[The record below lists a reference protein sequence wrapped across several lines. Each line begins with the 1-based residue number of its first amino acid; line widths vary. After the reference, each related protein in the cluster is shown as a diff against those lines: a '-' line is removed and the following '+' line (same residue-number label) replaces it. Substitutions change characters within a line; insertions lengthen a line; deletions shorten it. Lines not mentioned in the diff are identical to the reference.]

1 MKKKIDA
8 TENPSRLENASA
20 RALSADR
27 SEQASRPGTFS
38 TMMCDRVIFSSASAR
53 IVAAEQVK
61 GNKIAAM
68 KPGADTSLAS
78 AANWKTT
85 NGSNLSFGNFH
96 GKSCMKTVGAGSSA
110 GVWLDYFEDAPL
122 CSQGRPMATSVD
134 VFAEAPA
141 QIRLGAADETK
152 SIVELA
158 EYQVGRWIRISTV
171 LTPTGMR
178 NFQIYNNTAGAIVY
192 FRNAKVEFSSSPT
205 LYTPQTQDN
214 IWHADLEFLYGCNNF
229 VKNDQVYFLQKNS
242 ASGAATRQYWKLV
255 TAAGEDW
262 IEFSSTDSE
271 GTGEPQPGDW
281 IAQLGNRSDAK
292 RQSALVQ
299 EFTSEGKILVV
310 WYEGIDSFS
319 MTDRD
324 RMHIGNGAMD
334 AEVMNVGTINSS
346 TINNKGEVE
355 TNTLN
360 VKSRIDAGTIVA
372 TGNITTKGTLTA
384 SKIEGDFPMDIP
396 DDLEV
401 NTVTASG
408 TVKALN
414 GEFDTVTVK
423 DKNIILNQEGITCKG
438 PALAGNLSANGIVLK
453 KDNTTYIELSTL
465 GNLYTVI
472 RLHNLPQGG
481 PKDSR
486 IQTLPTNHIFINTD
500 EPFAENQ
507 FGKFYPLG
515 IKL

>member
-38 TMMCDRVIFSSASAR
+38 TMMSDRVIFSSASAR

-214 IWHADLEFLYGCNNF
+214 IWHADLEFLYGYNNF
-229 VKNDQVYFLQKNS
+229 VR
-242 ASGAATRQYWKLV
+242 A
-255 TAAGEDW
+255 
-262 IEFSSTDSE
+262 
-271 GTGEPQPGDW
+271 
-281 IAQLGNRSDAK
+281 
-292 RQSALVQ
+292 
-299 EFTSEGKILVV
+299 
-310 WYEGIDSFS
+310 
-319 MTDRD
+319 
-324 RMHIGNGAMD
+324 
-334 AEVMNVGTINSS
+334 
-346 TINNKGEVE
+346 
-355 TNTLN
+355 
-360 VKSRIDAGTIVA
+360 
-372 TGNITTKGTLTA
+372 
-384 SKIEGDFPMDIP
+384 
-396 DDLEV
+396 
-401 NTVTASG
+401 
-408 TVKALN
+408 
-414 GEFDTVTVK
+414 
-423 DKNIILNQEGITCKG
+423 
-438 PALAGNLSANGIVLK
+438 
-453 KDNTTYIELSTL
+453 
-465 GNLYTVI
+465 
-472 RLHNLPQGG
+472 
-481 PKDSR
+481 
-486 IQTLPTNHIFINTD
+486 
-500 EPFAENQ
+500 
-507 FGKFYPLG
+507 
-515 IKL
+515 

>member
-1 MKKKIDA
+1 MEKQIDA

-38 TMMCDRVIFSSASAR
+38 TMMSDRVIFSSASAR

-205 LYTPQTQDN
+205 LYTPQAQDN
-214 IWHADLEFLYGCNNF
+214 IWHADLEFPCGNNEFAEDDQFFF
-229 VKNDQVYFLQKNS
+229 VQKNP
-242 ASGAATRQYWKLV
+242 ATGSTIRQYWKLV

-281 IAQLGNRSDAK
+281 IAQFGNRSDVK
-292 RQSALVQ
+292 RQSAIVQ
-299 EFTSEGKILVV
+299 EFASSGQFLIV
-310 WYEGIDSFS
+310 WYDAVNSYSTTGK
-319 MTDRD
+319 DRI
-324 RMHIGNGAMD
+324 HIGNGALDVVNMR
-334 AEVMNVGTINSS
+334 ANSL
-346 TINNKGEVE
+346 E
-355 TNTLN
+355 TDTLN

-465 GNLYTVI
+465 GNQYTVI

-486 IQTLPTNHIFINTD
+486 IQTLPSNHIFINTD

-507 FGKFYPLG
+507 FGKFYPVG

>member
-1 MKKKIDA
+1 MKKQIDA

-38 TMMCDRVIFSSASAR
+38 TMMSDRVIFSSASAR

-205 LYTPQTQDN
+205 LYTPQAQDN
-214 IWHADLEFLYGCNNF
+214 IWHADLEFPCGNNEFAEDDQFFF
-229 VKNDQVYFLQKNS
+229 VQKI
-242 ASGAATRQYWKLV
+242 RQLEV
-255 TAAGEDW
+255 R
-262 IEFSSTDSE
+262 FV
-271 GTGEPQPGDW
+271 
-281 IAQLGNRSDAK
+281 N
-292 RQSALVQ
+292 
-299 EFTSEGKILVV
+299 
-310 WYEGIDSFS
+310 
-319 MTDRD
+319 
-324 RMHIGNGAMD
+324 IGNW
-334 AEVMNVGTINSS
+334 
-346 TINNKGEVE
+346 
-355 TNTLN
+355 
-360 VKSRIDAGTIVA
+360 
-372 TGNITTKGTLTA
+372 
-384 SKIEGDFPMDIP
+384 
-396 DDLEV
+396 
-401 NTVTASG
+401 
-408 TVKALN
+408 
-414 GEFDTVTVK
+414 
-423 DKNIILNQEGITCKG
+423 
-438 PALAGNLSANGIVLK
+438 
-453 KDNTTYIELSTL
+453 
-465 GNLYTVI
+465 
-472 RLHNLPQGG
+472 
-481 PKDSR
+481 
-486 IQTLPTNHIFINTD
+486 
-500 EPFAENQ
+500 
-507 FGKFYPLG
+507 
-515 IKL
+515 

>member
-38 TMMCDRVIFSSASAR
+38 TMMSDRVIFSSASAR

-96 GKSCMKTVGAGSSA
+96 GKSCMKTVGVGSSA

-122 CSQGRPMATSVD
+122 CSQGRLMATSVD

-141 QIRLGAADETK
+141 QVHLGAADDAE

-171 LTPTGMR
+171 LRPTGMR
-178 NFQIYNNTAGAIVY
+178 NFQIYNNTSGAVVY
-192 FRNAKVEFSSSPT
+192 FRNAKVEFFTSSPT

-214 IWHADLEFLYGCNNF
+214 IWHADLEFPCGNNEF
-229 VKNDQVYFLQKNS
+229 
-242 ASGAATRQYWKLV
+242 A
-255 TAAGEDW
+255 ED
-262 IEFSSTDSE
+262 
-271 GTGEPQPGDW
+271 GEPQPGDW
-281 IAQLGNRSDAK
+281 IAQLGNRSDVK
-292 RQSALVQ
+292 RQSAIVQ
-299 EFTSEGKILVV
+299 EFASSGQFLIV
-310 WYEGIDSFS
+310 WYDAVNSYSTTGK
-319 MTDRD
+319 DRI
-324 RMHIGNGAMD
+324 HIGNGALDVVNMR
-334 AEVMNVGTINSS
+334 ANSL
-346 TINNKGEVE
+346 E
-355 TNTLN
+355 TDTLN
-360 VKSRIDAGTIVA
+360 VRSRIDAGTIVA

-408 TVKALN
+408 TVK
-414 GEFDTVTVK
+414 GE
-423 DKNIILNQEGITCKG
+423 KG
-438 PALAGNLSANGIVLK
+438 NFEVFTAGNGVIDTKVDGSGIVVSASDSTTVSLSPTLLDMK
-453 KDNTTYIELSTL
+453 NNVNSRFRVAAESSQTRIIAKELPYGAPDTSFVLSLQDGQIFMDSSTEKDGTCVL
-465 GNLYTVI
+465 
-472 RLHNLPQGG
+472 
-481 PKDSR
+481 R
-486 IQTLPTNHIFINTD
+486 I
-500 EPFAENQ
+500 
-507 FGKFYPLG
+507 KRY
-515 IKL
+515 

>member
-27 SEQASRPGTFS
+27 SEQASCPGTFS
-38 TMMCDRVIFSSASAR
+38 TMMSDRVIFSSASAR

-122 CSQGRPMATSVD
+122 CSQGRLMATSVD

-141 QIRLGAADETK
+141 QVRLGAADEAE

-171 LTPTGMR
+171 LRPTGMR
-178 NFQIYNNTAGAIVY
+178 NFQIYNNTSGAVVY
-192 FRNAKVEFSSSPT
+192 FRNAKVEFFTSSPT

-214 IWHADLEFLYGCNNF
+214 IWHADLEFPCGNNEFAEDDQFFF
-229 VKNDQVYFLQKNS
+229 VQKNP
-242 ASGAATRQYWKLV
+242 ATGSTIRQYWKLV

-292 RQSALVQ
+292 RQSAIVQ
-299 EFTSEGKILVV
+299 EFASSGQFLIV
-310 WYEGIDSFS
+310 WYDAVNSYSTTGK
-319 MTDRD
+319 DRI
-324 RMHIGNGAMD
+324 HIGNGALDVVNMR
-334 AEVMNVGTINSS
+334 ANSL
-346 TINNKGEVE
+346 E
-355 TNTLN
+355 TDTLN
-360 VKSRIDAGTIVA
+360 VKSWIDAGTIVA

-408 TVKALN
+408 TVK
-414 GEFDTVTVK
+414 GE
-423 DKNIILNQEGITCKG
+423 KG
-438 PALAGNLSANGIVLK
+438 NFEVFTAGNGVIDTKVDGSGIVVSASDSTSVSLSPTLLDMK
-453 KDNTTYIELSTL
+453 NNVNSRFRVAAESSQTRIIAKELPYGAPDTSFVLSLQDGQIFMDSSTEKDGTCVL
-465 GNLYTVI
+465 
-472 RLHNLPQGG
+472 
-481 PKDSR
+481 R
-486 IQTLPTNHIFINTD
+486 I
-500 EPFAENQ
+500 
-507 FGKFYPLG
+507 KRY
-515 IKL
+515 

>member
-1 MKKKIDA
+1 MEKQIDA

-38 TMMCDRVIFSSASAR
+38 TMMSDRVIFSSASAR

-205 LYTPQTQDN
+205 LYTPQAQDN

-372 TGNITTKGTLTA
+372 TGNITTKGILTA

-414 GEFDTVTVK
+414 GEFDAVRVK
-423 DKNIILNQEGITCKG
+423 GENVILNQNGITCAG
-438 PALAGNLSANGIVLK
+438 SALVSSLSADGLVLK
-453 KDNTTYIELSTL
+453 QNGTPHIQMSTL
-465 GNLYTVI
+465 GNMDTTLRFT
-472 RLHNLPQGG
+472 NLPKGG
-481 PKDSR
+481 ANSATID
-486 IQTLPTNHIFINTD
+486 TLSPGQVFIYTD
-500 EPFAENQ
+500 KPVIDNA
-507 FGKFYPLG
+507 FGKCYQLC

>member
-1 MKKKIDA
+1 M
-8 TENPSRLENASA
+8 
-20 RALSADR
+20 
-27 SEQASRPGTFS
+27 
-38 TMMCDRVIFSSASAR
+38 
-53 IVAAEQVK
+53 
-61 GNKIAAM
+61 
-68 KPGADTSLAS
+68 
-78 AANWKTT
+78 
-85 NGSNLSFGNFH
+85 
-96 GKSCMKTVGAGSSA
+96 
-110 GVWLDYFEDAPL
+110 
-122 CSQGRPMATSVD
+122 
-134 VFAEAPA
+134 
-141 QIRLGAADETK
+141 
-152 SIVELA
+152 
-158 EYQVGRWIRISTV
+158 
-171 LTPTGMR
+171 
-178 NFQIYNNTAGAIVY
+178 
-192 FRNAKVEFSSSPT
+192 
-205 LYTPQTQDN
+205 
-214 IWHADLEFLYGCNNF
+214 
-229 VKNDQVYFLQKNS
+229 KNDQVYFLQKNS

-408 TVKALN
+408 TVKASN
-414 GEFDTVTVK
+414 GEFDTVTVRGENATAK
-423 DKNIILNQEGITCKG
+423 LTSIGVVVSAPSNAYVNTIS
-438 PALAGNLSANGIVLK
+438 PNLLDLK
-453 KDNTTYIELSTL
+453 RRENSIFYLETSQINTMLKI
-465 GNLYTVI
+465 N
-472 RLHNLPQGG
+472 NLPVGIPTGSFPVNMQPGQIFLDEDTKNNG
-481 PKDSR
+481 TYVLR
-486 IQTLPTNHIFINTD
+486 I
-500 EPFAENQ
+500 
-507 FGKFYPLG
+507 K
-515 IKL
+515 K

>member
-1 MKKKIDA
+1 MCI
-8 TENPSRLENASA
+8 R
-20 RALSADR
+20 DR
-27 SEQASRPGTFS
+27 F
-38 TMMCDRVIFSSASAR
+38 
-53 IVAAEQVK
+53 
-61 GNKIAAM
+61 
-68 KPGADTSLAS
+68 
-78 AANWKTT
+78 
-85 NGSNLSFGNFH
+85 
-96 GKSCMKTVGAGSSA
+96 
-110 GVWLDYFEDAPL
+110 
-122 CSQGRPMATSVD
+122 
-134 VFAEAPA
+134 
-141 QIRLGAADETK
+141 
-152 SIVELA
+152 
-158 EYQVGRWIRISTV
+158 
-171 LTPTGMR
+171 
-178 NFQIYNNTAGAIVY
+178 
-192 FRNAKVEFSSSPT
+192 
-205 LYTPQTQDN
+205 
-214 IWHADLEFLYGCNNF
+214 
-229 VKNDQVYFLQKNS
+229 
-242 ASGAATRQYWKLV
+242 
-255 TAAGEDW
+255 
-262 IEFSSTDSE
+262 
-271 GTGEPQPGDW
+271 
-281 IAQLGNRSDAK
+281 GNRSDVK
-292 RQSALVQ
+292 RQSAIVQ
-299 EFTSEGKILVV
+299 EFASSGQFLIV
-310 WYEGIDSFS
+310 WYDAVNSYSTTGK
-319 MTDRD
+319 DRI
-324 RMHIGNGAMD
+324 HIGNGALDVVNMR
-334 AEVMNVGTINSS
+334 ANSL
-346 TINNKGEVE
+346 E
-355 TNTLN
+355 TDTLN

>member
-1 MKKKIDA
+1 
-8 TENPSRLENASA
+8 
-20 RALSADR
+20 
-27 SEQASRPGTFS
+27 
-38 TMMCDRVIFSSASAR
+38 
-53 IVAAEQVK
+53 
-61 GNKIAAM
+61 
-68 KPGADTSLAS
+68 
-78 AANWKTT
+78 
-85 NGSNLSFGNFH
+85 
-96 GKSCMKTVGAGSSA
+96 MKTVGAGSSA

-141 QIRLGAADETK
+141 QIRLGAADETE

-205 LYTPQTQDN
+205 LYTPQAQDN
-214 IWHADLEFLYGCNNF
+214 IWHADLEFPCGNNEFAEDDQFFF
-229 VKNDQVYFLQKNS
+229 VQKNP
-242 ASGAATRQYWKLV
+242 ATGSTIRQYWKLV

-281 IAQLGNRSDAK
+281 IAQFGNRSDVK
-292 RQSALVQ
+292 RQSAIVQ
-299 EFTSEGKILVV
+299 EFASSGQFLIV
-310 WYEGIDSFS
+310 WYDAVNSYSTTGK
-319 MTDRD
+319 DRI
-324 RMHIGNGAMD
+324 HIGNGALDVVNMR
-334 AEVMNVGTINSS
+334 ANSL
-346 TINNKGEVE
+346 E
-355 TNTLN
+355 TDTLN

-408 TVKALN
+408 TVKASN
-414 GEFDTVTVK
+414 GEFDTVTVRGENATAK
-423 DKNIILNQEGITCKG
+423 LTSIGVVVSAPSNAYVNTIS
-438 PALAGNLSANGIVLK
+438 PNLLDLK
-453 KDNTTYIELSTL
+453 RRENSIFYLETSQINTMLKI
-465 GNLYTVI
+465 N
-472 RLHNLPQGG
+472 NLPVGIPTGSFPVNMQPGQIFLDEDTKNNG
-481 PKDSR
+481 TYVLR
-486 IQTLPTNHIFINTD
+486 I
-500 EPFAENQ
+500 
-507 FGKFYPLG
+507 K
-515 IKL
+515 K

>member
-1 MKKKIDA
+1 MRRSSFPLHRHSIRRKPRIIFGMPIWNFHVAITNSQKTINSFCA
-8 TENPSRLENASA
+8 ENPAT
-20 RALSADR
+20 
-27 SEQASRPGTFS
+27 GS
-38 TMMCDRVIFSSASAR
+38 TI
-53 IVAAEQVK
+53 
-61 GNKIAAM
+61 
-68 KPGADTSLAS
+68 
-78 AANWKTT
+78 
-85 NGSNLSFGNFH
+85 
-96 GKSCMKTVGAGSSA
+96 
-110 GVWLDYFEDAPL
+110 
-122 CSQGRPMATSVD
+122 
-134 VFAEAPA
+134 
-141 QIRLGAADETK
+141 
-152 SIVELA
+152 
-158 EYQVGRWIRISTV
+158 
-171 LTPTGMR
+171 
-178 NFQIYNNTAGAIVY
+178 
-192 FRNAKVEFSSSPT
+192 
-205 LYTPQTQDN
+205 
-214 IWHADLEFLYGCNNF
+214 
-229 VKNDQVYFLQKNS
+229 
-242 ASGAATRQYWKLV
+242 RQYWKLV

-281 IAQLGNRSDAK
+281 IAQFGNRSDVK
-292 RQSALVQ
+292 RQSAIVQ
-299 EFTSEGKILVV
+299 EFASSGQFLIV
-310 WYEGIDSFS
+310 WYDAVNSYSTTGK
-319 MTDRD
+319 DRI
-324 RMHIGNGAMD
+324 HIGNGALDVVNMR
-334 AEVMNVGTINSS
+334 ANSL
-346 TINNKGEVE
+346 E
-355 TNTLN
+355 TDTLN

>member
-1 MKKKIDA
+1 MEKQIDA

-38 TMMCDRVIFSSASAR
+38 TMMSDRVIFSSASAR

-178 NFQIYNNTAGAIVY
+178 NFQIYNNTAGAIV
-192 FRNAKVEFSSSPT
+192 
-205 LYTPQTQDN
+205 
-214 IWHADLEFLYGCNNF
+214 
-229 VKNDQVYFLQKNS
+229 
-242 ASGAATRQYWKLV
+242 
-255 TAAGEDW
+255 
-262 IEFSSTDSE
+262 
-271 GTGEPQPGDW
+271 
-281 IAQLGNRSDAK
+281 
-292 RQSALVQ
+292 
-299 EFTSEGKILVV
+299 
-310 WYEGIDSFS
+310 
-319 MTDRD
+319 
-324 RMHIGNGAMD
+324 
-334 AEVMNVGTINSS
+334 
-346 TINNKGEVE
+346 
-355 TNTLN
+355 
-360 VKSRIDAGTIVA
+360 
-372 TGNITTKGTLTA
+372 
-384 SKIEGDFPMDIP
+384 
-396 DDLEV
+396 
-401 NTVTASG
+401 
-408 TVKALN
+408 
-414 GEFDTVTVK
+414 
-423 DKNIILNQEGITCKG
+423 
-438 PALAGNLSANGIVLK
+438 
-453 KDNTTYIELSTL
+453 
-465 GNLYTVI
+465 
-472 RLHNLPQGG
+472 
-481 PKDSR
+481 
-486 IQTLPTNHIFINTD
+486 
-500 EPFAENQ
+500 
-507 FGKFYPLG
+507 
-515 IKL
+515 

>member
-1 MKKKIDA
+1 MEKQIDA

-38 TMMCDRVIFSSASAR
+38 TMMSDRVIFLRHRR

-122 CSQGRPMATSVD
+122 CSQGRPVATSVD

-192 FRNAKVEFSSSPT
+192 FRNARSSFLFTDT
-205 LYTPQTQDN
+205 LY
-214 IWHADLEFLYGCNNF
+214 
-229 VKNDQVYFLQKNS
+229 
-242 ASGAATRQYWKLV
+242 AAN
-255 TAAGEDW
+255 
-262 IEFSSTDSE
+262 
-271 GTGEPQPGDW
+271 PG
-281 IAQLGNRSDAK
+281 
-292 RQSALVQ
+292 
-299 EFTSEGKILVV
+299 
-310 WYEGIDSFS
+310 
-319 MTDRD
+319 
-324 RMHIGNGAMD
+324 
-334 AEVMNVGTINSS
+334 
-346 TINNKGEVE
+346 
-355 TNTLN
+355 
-360 VKSRIDAGTIVA
+360 
-372 TGNITTKGTLTA
+372 
-384 SKIEGDFPMDIP
+384 
-396 DDLEV
+396 
-401 NTVTASG
+401 
-408 TVKALN
+408 
-414 GEFDTVTVK
+414 
-423 DKNIILNQEGITCKG
+423 
-438 PALAGNLSANGIVLK
+438 
-453 KDNTTYIELSTL
+453 
-465 GNLYTVI
+465 
-472 RLHNLPQGG
+472 
-481 PKDSR
+481 
-486 IQTLPTNHIFINTD
+486 
-500 EPFAENQ
+500 
-507 FGKFYPLG
+507 
-515 IKL
+515 

>member
-1 MKKKIDA
+1 MEKQIDA

-38 TMMCDRVIFSSASAR
+38 TMMSDRVIFSSASAR

-110 GVWLDYFEDAPL
+110 GVWLDYFE
-122 CSQGRPMATSVD
+122 
-134 VFAEAPA
+134 
-141 QIRLGAADETK
+141 
-152 SIVELA
+152 
-158 EYQVGRWIRISTV
+158 
-171 LTPTGMR
+171 
-178 NFQIYNNTAGAIVY
+178 
-192 FRNAKVEFSSSPT
+192 
-205 LYTPQTQDN
+205 
-214 IWHADLEFLYGCNNF
+214 HADLEFPCGNNEFAEDDQFFF
-229 VKNDQVYFLQKNS
+229 VQKNP
-242 ASGAATRQYWKLV
+242 ATGSTIRQYWKLV

-281 IAQLGNRSDAK
+281 IAQFGNRSDVK
-292 RQSALVQ
+292 RQSAIVQ
-299 EFTSEGKILVV
+299 EFASSGQFLIV
-310 WYEGIDSFS
+310 WYDAVNSYSTTGK
-319 MTDRD
+319 DRI
-324 RMHIGNGAMD
+324 HIGNGALDVVNMR
-334 AEVMNVGTINSS
+334 ANSL
-346 TINNKGEVE
+346 E
-355 TNTLN
+355 TDTLN

>member
-1 MKKKIDA
+1 MACRFGISLRLQQLCEKRSSLF
-8 TENPSRLENASA
+8 PSE
-20 RALSADR
+20 
-27 SEQASRPGTFS
+27 
-38 TMMCDRVIFSSASAR
+38 
-53 IVAAEQVK
+53 
-61 GNKIAAM
+61 
-68 KPGADTSLAS
+68 
-78 AANWKTT
+78 
-85 NGSNLSFGNFH
+85 
-96 GKSCMKTVGAGSSA
+96 
-110 GVWLDYFEDAPL
+110 
-122 CSQGRPMATSVD
+122 
-134 VFAEAPA
+134 
-141 QIRLGAADETK
+141 
-152 SIVELA
+152 
-158 EYQVGRWIRISTV
+158 
-171 LTPTGMR
+171 
-178 NFQIYNNTAGAIVY
+178 
-192 FRNAKVEFSSSPT
+192 
-205 LYTPQTQDN
+205 
-214 IWHADLEFLYGCNNF
+214 
-229 VKNDQVYFLQKNS
+229 NS

-414 GEFDTVTVK
+414 GVRYRYSE
-423 DKNIILNQEGITCKG
+423 
-438 PALAGNLSANGIVLK
+438 
-453 KDNTTYIELSTL
+453 
-465 GNLYTVI
+465 
-472 RLHNLPQGG
+472 R
-481 PKDSR
+481 
-486 IQTLPTNHIFINTD
+486 
-500 EPFAENQ
+500 
-507 FGKFYPLG
+507 
-515 IKL
+515 

>member
-38 TMMCDRVIFSSASAR
+38 TMMSDRVIFSSASAR

-122 CSQGRPMATSVD
+122 CSQGRLMATSVD

-141 QIRLGAADETK
+141 QVHLGAADDAE

-158 EYQVGRWIRISTV
+158 EYQVGTWIRISTV
-171 LTPTGMR
+171 LRPTGMR
-178 NFQIYNNTAGAIVY
+178 NFQIYNNTSGAVVY
-192 FRNAKVEFSSSPT
+192 FRNAKVEFFTSSPT

-214 IWHADLEFLYGCNNF
+214 IWHADLEFPCGNNEFAEDDQFFF
-229 VKNDQVYFLQKNS
+229 VQKNP
-242 ASGAATRQYWKLV
+242 ATGSTIRQYWKLV

-271 GTGEPQPGDW
+271 GTGDPRPGDW
-281 IAQLGNRSDAK
+281 IAQFGNRSDVK
-292 RQSALVQ
+292 RQSAIVQ
-299 EFTSEGKILVV
+299 EFASSGQFLIV
-310 WYEGIDSFS
+310 WYDAVNSYSTTGK
-319 MTDRD
+319 DRI
-324 RMHIGNGAMD
+324 HIGNGALDVVNMR
-334 AEVMNVGTINSS
+334 ANSL
-346 TINNKGEVE
+346 E
-355 TNTLN
+355 TDTLN

-408 TVKALN
+408 TVK
-414 GEFDTVTVK
+414 GEKGVFDTISMENSTERV
-423 DKNIILNQEGITCKG
+423 
-438 PALAGNLSANGIVLK
+438 ALAPSGIITSGKSGKYTSELSSQIIEL
-453 KDNTTYIELSTL
+453 KDNSSTRFHIDTKNEDTVILLRKLLVEDPTGPFIQQIAVGQIFIDKSTL
-465 GNLYTVI
+465 KNGTYVL
-472 RLHNLPQGG
+472 
-481 PKDSR
+481 R
-486 IQTLPTNHIFINTD
+486 IKQ
-500 EPFAENQ
+500 Q
-507 FGKFYPLG
+507 
-515 IKL
+515 

>member
-1 MKKKIDA
+1 MY
-8 TENPSRLENASA
+8 E
-20 RALSADR
+20 
-27 SEQASRPGTFS
+27 
-38 TMMCDRVIFSSASAR
+38 
-53 IVAAEQVK
+53 
-61 GNKIAAM
+61 
-68 KPGADTSLAS
+68 
-78 AANWKTT
+78 
-85 NGSNLSFGNFH
+85 
-96 GKSCMKTVGAGSSA
+96 TVGAGSSA

-214 IWHADLEFLYGCNNF
+214 IWHADLEFLYGYNNF
-229 VKNDQVYFLQKNS
+229 VKTIKSISFRKFGIRCCNS
-242 ASGAATRQYWKLV
+242 SILETGNSCGRRLDRV
-255 TAAGEDW
+255 
-262 IEFSSTDSE
+262 SSTDSE

>member
-1 MKKKIDA
+1 M
-8 TENPSRLENASA
+8 
-20 RALSADR
+20 
-27 SEQASRPGTFS
+27 
-38 TMMCDRVIFSSASAR
+38 
-53 IVAAEQVK
+53 
-61 GNKIAAM
+61 
-68 KPGADTSLAS
+68 
-78 AANWKTT
+78 
-85 NGSNLSFGNFH
+85 
-96 GKSCMKTVGAGSSA
+96 
-110 GVWLDYFEDAPL
+110 
-122 CSQGRPMATSVD
+122 
-134 VFAEAPA
+134 
-141 QIRLGAADETK
+141 
-152 SIVELA
+152 
-158 EYQVGRWIRISTV
+158 
-171 LTPTGMR
+171 TPTGMR

-346 TINNKGEVE
+346 TINNKGC
-355 TNTLN
+355 L
-360 VKSRIDAGTIVA
+360 
-372 TGNITTKGTLTA
+372 
-384 SKIEGDFPMDIP
+384 
-396 DDLEV
+396 
-401 NTVTASG
+401 
-408 TVKALN
+408 
-414 GEFDTVTVK
+414 
-423 DKNIILNQEGITCKG
+423 
-438 PALAGNLSANGIVLK
+438 
-453 KDNTTYIELSTL
+453 
-465 GNLYTVI
+465 LYTSPSP
-472 RLHNLPQGG
+472 R
-481 PKDSR
+481 D
-486 IQTLPTNHIFINTD
+486 
-500 EPFAENQ
+500 
-507 FGKFYPLG
+507 
-515 IKL
+515 